1 MTIYVFDMDGTLTP
15 ARKPMEDSFAA
26 QFLPWLEANKAF
38 IATGSDIAKV
48 KEQMPAEV
56 MAAFSGI
63 YCAMGND
70 LWEKG
75 AFAYRHD
82 FEPEAE
88 FLSDLEQYRKQTKYP
103 HTLYPNYI
111 EKRTGMLNF
120 SVLGRN
126 CPYEE
131 RERYY
136 AWDKISGERLKI
148 RQELSSRY
156 PQYDFSLGGTIS
168 IDITLKGCGKG
179 QVAGH
184 LRQRF
189 PSEQIIFFGDKTFPG
204 GNDYELASALAK
216 IENTQVVQVA
226 NPQDVLD
233 FLKICTN
240 LAA

>member
-15 ARKPMEDSFAA
+15 ARKPMEEGFAQ
-26 QFLPWLEANKAF
+26 QFLPWLQENKAF

-48 KEQMPAEV
+48 QEQMPNDV
-56 MAAFSGI
+56 TMAFSGI

-75 AFAYRHD
+75 EFSYRHD

-88 FLSDLEQYRKQTKYP
+88 FLADLEQYRKQTKYP

-136 AWDKISGERLKI
+136 AWDKNSGERVKI
-148 RQELSSRY
+148 QQELSSRY

-179 QVAGH
+179 QVAKH
-184 LRQRF
+184 LRQCY
-189 PSEQIIFFGDKTFPG
+189 PAEQIIFFGDKTFVG
-204 GNDYELASALAK
+204 GNDYELASALNKMA
-216 IENTQVVQVA
+216 NTKVIQVE
-226 NPQDVLD
+226 NPQDVLN
-233 FLKICTN
+233 FLQTEQNI
-240 LAA
+240 AA